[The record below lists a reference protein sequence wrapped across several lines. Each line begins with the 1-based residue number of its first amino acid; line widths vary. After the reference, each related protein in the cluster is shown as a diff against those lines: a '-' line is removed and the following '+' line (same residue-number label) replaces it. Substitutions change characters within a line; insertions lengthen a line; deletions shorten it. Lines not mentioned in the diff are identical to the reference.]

1 MAGRFGAVVT
11 AMVTPFRDDHSL
23 DLDAARSLAAHLY
36 EHGSDSLV
44 VAGSTGESPTLTHKE
59 KLELFR
65 AVIDVAR
72 GKGKVLCGTGTY
84 DTAETLELSR
94 EAQELGADGLLL
106 VTPYYNKPPQRGLLE
121 HFTQVA
127 NAVSIP
133 VVAYNIPGRTGTRI
147 EHDTLL
153 RIAEVPN
160 IVGVKDSTGDFQW
173 ISRLISEV
181 PPDFEVYSGDD
192 WATFG
197 YVCLGAVGI
206 VSVAAPPRRR
216 ADPPDVRPHVRRRH
230 PRGAQ
235 DPRGADAAVQRAVHH
250 LQPDPGQDRARDGR
264 APGRTA
270 AAPARAGDQ
279 RGARADPQGPGG
291 CRAPLNPAGPRA
303 SSSSAASARSV
314 GTWPASSSTAGS

>member
-11 AMVTPFRDDHSL
+11 AMVTPFRDDHGL
-23 DLDAARSLAAHLY
+23 DLDAARSLAAYLY
-36 EHGSDSLV
+36 ERGSDSLV
-44 VAGSTGESPTLTHKE
+44 IAGSTGESPTLTHRE
-59 KLELFR
+59 KLDLFE
-65 AVIDVAR
+65 AVIDAAK

-84 DTAETLELSR
+84 NTAETLELSR
-94 EAQELGADGLLL
+94 EAEELGADGLLL

-181 PPDFEVYSGDD
+181 SPDFEVYSGDD

-197 YVCLGAVGI
+197 YMCLGAVGV
-206 VSVAAPPRRR
+206 VSVAGHLVGGRIRQMCDLLEAGDIPAARKIHEALTPLFNALFITSNPIPVKTALEMIGLPVGPPRLPLVPATSEERER
-216 ADPPDVRPHVRRRH
+216 IRKALV
-230 PRGAQ
+230 
-235 DPRGADAAVQRAVHH
+235 DAA
-250 LQPDPGQDRARDGR
+250 L
-264 APGRTA
+264 
-270 AAPARAGDQ
+270 
-279 RGARADPQGPGG
+279 
-291 CRAPLNPAGPRA
+291 L
-303 SSSSAASARSV
+303 
-314 GTWPASSSTAGS
+314 